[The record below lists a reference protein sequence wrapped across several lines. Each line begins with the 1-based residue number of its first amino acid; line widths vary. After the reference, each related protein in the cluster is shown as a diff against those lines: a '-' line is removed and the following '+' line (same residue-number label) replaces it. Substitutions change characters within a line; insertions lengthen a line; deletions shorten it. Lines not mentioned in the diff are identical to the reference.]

1 MEQIFNWTISQL
13 ERKSDN
19 GFVMNI
25 HWRYSL
31 TEDNH
36 KAETYSVQSFTQ
48 ESEDFIPFEDI
59 TETDVIGWLEA
70 SLDVDQLQESLM
82 SQIETMK
89 NPPIIYGLPWSNELE
104 NKEIKVEEPTEE

>member
-1 MEQIFNWTISQL
+1 MEQTFKWTISQL

-31 TEDNH
+31 TEDQH
-36 KAETYSVQSFTQ
+36 TAETYSVQSFTQ

-59 TETDVIGWLEA
+59 TEADVIGWLES
-70 SLDVDQLQESLM
+70 SLDIEQLQESLR
-82 SQIETMK
+82 SQIEILK
-89 NPPIIYGLPWSNELE
+89 NPPIIYGLPWSN
-104 NKEIKVEEPTEE
+104 